1 VIWRA
6 GSSLP
11 PFTSLASA
19 EIDGFAQATDPI
31 NQVGTSILT
40 YYIRSME
47 TSMTKASPSTKALPS
62 PAAKAIEVFA
72 QDIATAR
79 KRRRTP
85 QRLLAQRMMVS
96 LDTLQR
102 LERGNA
108 GVSLGVVATALW
120 ALGLIDRLA
129 ALASPDQ
136 DTVGKGEEL
145 KRLPKQARM
154 PRAPKSD
161 LDF

>member
-1 VIWRA
+1 MA
-6 GSSLP
+6 
-11 PFTSLASA
+11 
-19 EIDGFAQATDPI
+19 
-31 NQVGTSILT
+31 
-40 YYIRSME
+40 
-47 TSMTKASPSTKALPS
+47 KASRSRKALPA

-102 LERGNA
+102 LERGDA
-108 GVSLGVVATALW
+108 GVSLGIVATALW

-145 KRLPKQARM
+145 KRLPKQART

>member
-1 VIWRA
+1 
-6 GSSLP
+6 
-11 PFTSLASA
+11 
-19 EIDGFAQATDPI
+19 
-31 NQVGTSILT
+31 
-40 YYIRSME
+40 
-47 TSMTKASPSTKALPS
+47 
-62 PAAKAIEVFA
+62 
-72 QDIATAR
+72 
-79 KRRRTP
+79 
-85 QRLLAQRMMVS
+85 MMVS

-102 LERGNA
+102 LERGDA

-154 PRAPKSD
+154 PRALKSD